1 MKTTITISLILVMI
15 SFISCSDQ
23 KSLKLSVTNQTD
35 LTLTDAFVT
44 AEIDSSLGKVSVYD
58 GENLIPSQQ
67 LISIGK
73 KEIGFVLNL
82 NALETKTVTIKPDN
96 ENHKFKSRTY
106 AELSMK
112 PGNVYYDGKFHG
124 DKFVNVKELKVPS
137 IHTDHDALFR
147 YEGPGWE
154 SEKVG
159 YRFYLDWRNANDI
172 FGKKVNQLLLANIG
186 VHDTVAQDDS
196 YHSMLDWGMDIFK
209 VGNSLGIG
217 SIGMWYDNKVFMVS
231 KTDSVFCEIPDNGP
245 IVSTVRTSYYG
256 WLVGK
261 KKYDLISALSIAA
274 GSRLTKC
281 NLEISDN
288 PENIVTGLAK
298 YEGTDFIKHTSD
310 AKWAY
315 ISLYGNQ
322 TLVDP
327 DDKLGIAVFYKRNE
341 LENLTED
348 DLNYVL
354 KLKPVNGKVE
364 YYFCAAWD
372 QEPNGIKNR
381 NEFIQYLDDTLE
393 QLNNPPVV
401 QVK

>member
-1 MKTTITISLILVMI
+1 M
-15 SFISCSDQ
+15 
-23 KSLKLSVTNQTD
+23 
-35 LTLTDAFVT
+35 
-44 AEIDSSLGKVSVYD
+44 
-58 GENLIPSQQ
+58 
-67 LISIGK
+67 
-73 KEIGFVLNL
+73 
-82 NALETKTVTIKPDN
+82 
-96 ENHKFKSRTY
+96 
-106 AELSMK
+106 
-112 PGNVYYDGKFHG
+112 
-124 DKFVNVKELKVPS
+124 
-137 IHTDHDALFR
+137 
-147 YEGPGWE
+147 
-154 SEKVG
+154 
-159 YRFYLDWRNANDI
+159 
-172 FGKKVNQLLLANIG
+172 
-186 VHDTVAQDDS
+186 
-196 YHSMLDWGMDIFK
+196 
-209 VGNSLGIG
+209 
-217 SIGMWYDNKVFMVS
+217 
-231 KTDSVFCEIPDNGP
+231 
-245 IVSTVRTSYYG
+245 RTSYYG

-327 DDKLGIAVFYKRNE
+327 DDKLGIAVFYKRSE
-341 LENLTED
+341 LGNLTED